1 MLTAR
6 VVKTVAGLKKGFR
19 ARLLSAA
26 IAAAF
31 IIATPLID
39 GHQASAVA
47 QTNVAV
53 AAELRLALGAFGR
66 WVPHGRWG
74 EVWIPAHRATN
85 WQPYRT
91 GHWVYT
97 DEWGWYWV
105 AAADE
110 ADWGWVTYHY
120 GRWAFDREL
129 GWFWIPGDEW
139 APAWVIWRRGGQY
152 AGWAPLPPDDMVDTY
167 WDDPQVWMF
176 VQLRNLI
183 APLAYTVLL
192 PRTQRTI
199 YIRETVVVNRTVN
212 LRDRGQRIA
221 VNPGI
226 PASAVAGATR
236 RSLRTADVRPRVL
249 PQTVG
254 VRGAVPVRAEDIRRS
269 RDATPRTRASTRIRE
284 TVVQRGTPTV
294 APARTVQPPQP
305 LEKGAAGRLG
315 DAPPRAAREAAPPT
329 PAARPEPS
337 RPTPSRPA
345 TPPEPVRPAPQ
356 APAARPEPSRPAPQ
370 APAARP
376 EPSRPAPQQAPAARP
391 APSRPAPQAPAAR
404 PEPSRPAPQ
413 QAPAARPA
421 PSRPAPQ
428 APAARPEPSRP
439 APQAPVARPAPS
451 RPAPQAPAARP
462 APARPAPQAPQA
474 PAARPKPS
482 GPPPEEKPQ

>member
-1 MLTAR
+1 M
-6 VVKTVAGLKKGFR
+6 
-19 ARLLSAA
+19 RLLSAA
-26 IAAAF
+26 VAGALSVAI
-31 IIATPLID
+31 PLMID
-39 GHQASAVA
+39 AYQARAVA
-47 QTNVAV
+47 QTNVAL
-53 AAELRLALGAFGR
+53 APELRLALDAFGR

-74 EVWIPAHRATN
+74 EVWIPAHRAAN

-139 APAWVIWRRGGQY
+139 APAWVIWRHGGQY

-176 VQLRNLI
+176 VRLRNLI

-192 PRTQRTI
+192 PRGQQTT
-199 YIRETVVVNRTVN
+199 YIRETAVVNRTVD

-226 PASAVAGATR
+226 PASSVAGATR

-254 VRGAVPVRAEDIRRS
+254 VQGAVPVRPEDIRRS
-269 RDATPRTRASTRIRE
+269 RDATARTRASTRIRE
-284 TVVQRGTPTV
+284 TVVERGTPTI
-294 APARTVQPPQP
+294 APARTVRPQQP

-337 RPTPSRPA
+337 PPA
-345 TPPEPVRPAPQ
+345 PKAPAARPEPSPPAPQ
-356 APAARPEPSRPAPQ
+356 APAARPAPSRPVPEL
-370 APAARP
+370 PAARP
-376 EPSRPAPQQAPAARP
+376 APSRPEPQAPAARP

-404 PEPSRPAPQ
+404 PAPSRPAPQ
-413 QAPAARPA
+413 APAARPAPSRPTPQAPAARPA

-428 APAARPEPSRP
+428 APAARP
-439 APQAPVARPAPS
+439 
-451 RPAPQAPAARP
+451 
-462 APARPAPQAPQA
+462 
-474 PAARPKPS
+474 KPS
-482 GPPPEEKPQ
+482 GPAPEEKPQ

>member
-1 MLTAR
+1 
-6 VVKTVAGLKKGFR
+6 
-19 ARLLSAA
+19 
-26 IAAAF
+26 
-31 IIATPLID
+31 
-39 GHQASAVA
+39 
-47 QTNVAV
+47 
-53 AAELRLALGAFGR
+53 LALDAFGR
-66 WVPHGRWG
+66 WVPHQRWG
-74 EVWIPAHRATN
+74 EVWIPARRAAN

-91 GHWVYT
+91 GRWVYT

-129 GWFWIPGDEW
+129 GWVWIPGDEW
-139 APAWVIWRRGGQY
+139 APAWVVWRHGGQY
-152 AGWAPLPPDDMVDTY
+152 AGWAPLPPDDMVDVY

-183 APLAYTVLL
+183 APLVWTVLL
-192 PRTQRTI
+192 PQAQRTI

-226 PASAVAGATR
+226 SASAVTAATK
-236 RSLRTADVRPRVL
+236 RSLRTVDVRPRVL

-284 TVVQRGTPTV
+284 TVVQRGTATI

-315 DAPPRAAREAAPPT
+315 DAPPRAAREAAPQA
-329 PAARPEPS
+329 PAARPEP
-337 RPTPSRPA
+337 A
-345 TPPEPVRPAPQ
+345 RPAPQ
-356 APAARPEPSRPAPQ
+356 APAARPEPARPAPQ

-376 EPSRPAPQQAPAARP
+376 PQPSH
-391 APSRPAPQAPAAR
+391 
-404 PEPSRPAPQ
+404 
-413 QAPAARPA
+413 
-421 PSRPAPQ
+421 
-428 APAARPEPSRP
+428 
-439 APQAPVARPAPS
+439 
-451 RPAPQAPAARP
+451 
-462 APARPAPQAPQA
+462 
-474 PAARPKPS
+474 
-482 GPPPEEKPQ
+482 PPTEEKPQ